1 MLGGAE
7 EVCLVI
13 LEGKFEGISWS
24 AILDGRRVEVCRYWM
39 ECFFVDDVRRVE
51 ENYAS
56 RGSSKGELSS
66 GVVRT
71 SDSYTSLH
79 TVPSHDHLHT
89 GQERLQQD
97 RARYCSSRSKSSR
110 IFIKLRKR
118 YLRYVVL
125 RGVIIIAVTWC
136 RPDSI
141 VRIITARVQGGINNS
156 TFALVRCNT

>member
-1 MLGGAE
+1 MVGGAE

-110 IFIKLRKR
+110 IFIKKFSCTVTKTIPALR
-118 YLRYVVL
+118 
-125 RGVIIIAVTWC
+125 C
-136 RPDSI
+136 F
-141 VRIITARVQGGINNS
+141 ARCNYHCCNLVSSRQHSTDHNS
-156 TFALVRCNT
+156 TCPRRYK